1 MLTVGPRRSYCISA
15 DGRCVL
21 TRPTRSYL
29 PFRDLKILKQSKV
42 IGNDAGDIIRP
53 DNYLN
58 PVFELSLNRI
68 LAINNFFFGFGQI
81 SNITYEEGVAKAESY

>member
-1 MLTVGPRRSYCISA
+1 MVCI
-15 DGRCVL
+15 L
-21 TRPTRSYL
+21 IHTYIHTSYL

-53 DNYLN
+53 YNYLN

-68 LAINNFFFGFGQI
+68 LAIKIFFFGFGQI
-81 SNITYEEGVAKAESY
+81 SNITYEEGVATKAESY